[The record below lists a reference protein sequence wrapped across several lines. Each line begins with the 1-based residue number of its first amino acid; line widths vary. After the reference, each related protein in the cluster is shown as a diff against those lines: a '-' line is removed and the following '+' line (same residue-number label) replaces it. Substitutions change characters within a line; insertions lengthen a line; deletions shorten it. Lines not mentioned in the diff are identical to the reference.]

1 MRYVKYFFG
10 ITFVV
15 VTSFQTF
22 GKDDK
27 PTMRIVVISSED
39 LPSEFDSARTYHYA
53 SLCTNPESLLTE
65 LWNADVRV
73 WRAWL
78 PLDNQCMGPI
88 GPLFTVE
95 IRGEDSA
102 ILDFDFSSGE
112 GRLHCATRLK
122 RFVIE
127 D

>member
-1 MRYVKYFFG
+1 MQYVKYLLW

-15 VTSFQTF
+15 LTSFRTF
-22 GKDDK
+22 SEDDK
-27 PTMRIVVISSED
+27 PTIRVSVMSSQE
-39 LPSEFDSARTYHYA
+39 LPAEFDSARTYQYA
-53 SLCTNPESLLTE
+53 FVCTDPESVLTE

-78 PLDNQCMGPI
+78 PLDNMCMGPI
-88 GPLFTVE
+88 GPRFTVE
-95 IRGEDSA
+95 LDGGDSA
-102 ILDFDFSSGE
+102 ILDFDFSPGE

-122 RFVIE
+122 RFVIS